1 MRNFR
6 AVPRTSFP
14 GRSEGRLTILLAVA
28 TGSLAGCGMG
38 GSASESGRPYG
49 PPPTGTPTGSTP
61 PPSTGTSGMSAPP
74 RGQGG
79 GGAQPGTLTSGAWD
93 DNLNFDF
100 YRRYLDSMAAVEG
113 QNRAW
118 PFVSRADRL
127 EVLVTN
133 ELGAPLGD
141 APVTITGPSGQ
152 VIQAPTRSDGRL
164 YVFPS
169 WYGIPAGTP
178 LVVSA
183 THDGFGGS
191 VAAVAGDAQAVVPI
205 TGAAATLPATLDVA
219 LVIDTTG
226 SMGDE
231 MSYLKVELENIVS
244 DVRARYPA
252 VVQRFALI
260 VYRDQ
265 GDAYVVRTFDFTTN
279 AATIQSELAAQS
291 AGGGGDY
298 PESPDLALAAL
309 GQLSWAPAGAA
320 RLVFWLADAPHHDD
334 RAPAMLT
341 DFKQSFTR
349 GSHIYPI
356 ASSGVD
362 ELTEFTMR
370 TAAELTGG
378 RYLFLTD
385 DSGIGDTHKVPTIPC
400 YVVTTLERA
409 MLRMIFM
416 ELSGVHVEPA
426 PTDVIRTAGSPTDG
440 RCLLDDGQQTDVL

>member
-1 MRNFR
+1 MRNPR
-6 AVPRTSFP
+6 PVRRTSP
-14 GRSEGRLTILLAVA
+14 IRSAGFWLTRLVLAGA
-28 TGSLAGCGMG
+28 TLAGCS
-38 GSASESGRPYG
+38 SAESSGASGPYG
-49 PPPTGTPTGSTP
+49 PRPTGMPTGSTP
-61 PPSTGTSGMSAPP
+61 PPTTGTSPSPP
-74 RGQGG
+74 GQGG

-118 PFVSRADRL
+118 PFVARADRL

-152 VIQAPTRSDGRL
+152 LVQARSSSDGR
-164 YVFPS
+164 VFAFPS
-169 WYGIPAGTP
+169 WFGIPAGTP

-183 THDGFGGS
+183 THDGLAGS
-191 VAAVAGDAQAVVPI
+191 VSAVAGDVRAVVPVA
-205 TGAAATLPATLDVA
+205 GAVAALPATLDVA

-231 MSYLKVELENIVS
+231 ISYLKVELENIVN

-279 AATIQSELAAQS
+279 PATIQSELAAQS

-309 GQLSWAPAGAA
+309 GQLSWSPAGAA
-320 RLVFWLADAPHHDD
+320 RLVFWVADAPHHDD

-341 DFKQSFTR
+341 DFKQSFSR

-370 TAAELTGG
+370 TAAQLTGG

-385 DSGIGDTHKVPTIPC
+385 DSGIGDTHKIPTIPC

-426 PTDVIRTAGSPTDG
+426 PTDVIRAAGSPTDG
-440 RCLLDDGQQTDVL
+440 RCLLDDGQQTDLL

>member
-1 MRNFR
+1 MRDLHAGR
-6 AVPRTSFP
+6 HTSSIR
-14 GRSEGRLTILLAVA
+14 GSHVHLTMLALGA
-28 TGSLAGCGMG
+28 AAGLSACGMG
-38 GSASESGRPYG
+38 SAGSSTGSPYG
-49 PPPTGTPTGSTP
+49 PRPTGTPTGSSMPPGPGTP
-61 PPSTGTSGMSAPP
+61 TPLP
-74 RGQGG
+74 GQGG

-100 YRRYLDSMAAVEG
+100 YRRYLDSTAAVEG

-118 PFVSRADRL
+118 PLVSRVDRL

-152 VIQAPTRSDGRL
+152 VIQAPTRSDGRVF
-164 YVFPS
+164 VFPS
-169 WYGIPAGTP
+169 WFGLPAGTP

-183 THDGFGGS
+183 THDGLGGS
-191 VAAVAGDAQAVVPI
+191 VAAVAGDARAVVPI
-205 TGAAATLPATLDVA
+205 AGAVAALPATLDVA

-231 MSYLKVELENIVS
+231 MSYLKVELENIVK
-244 DVRARYPA
+244 DVSARYPA

-265 GDAYVVRTFDFTTN
+265 GDDYVVRTFDFTTN
-279 AATIQSELAAQS
+279 AATIRSELAAQF

-309 GQLSWAPAGAA
+309 GQLSWSSVGAA
-320 RLVFWLADAPHHDD
+320 RLVFWVADAPHHDD
-334 RAPAMLT
+334 RAPTMIT
-341 DFKQSFTR
+341 DFKQSFSR

-362 ELTEFTMR
+362 GLTEFTMR
-370 TAAELTGG
+370 TAAQLTGG

-400 YVVTTLERA
+400 YVVTTLEKA

-426 PTDVIRTAGSPTDG
+426 PTDVIRTAGSPADG
-440 RCLLDDGQQTDVL
+440 RCLLDDGQQTDLF

>member
-1 MRNFR
+1 M
-6 AVPRTSFP
+6 A
-14 GRSEGRLTILLAVA
+14 GA
-28 TGSLAGCGMG
+28 TLAGCSAADSSG
-38 GSASESGRPYG
+38 GSGPYG
-49 PPPTGTPTGSTP
+49 PRPTDMPTGSTP
-61 PPSTGTSGMSAPP
+61 PPTMGTSSTPP
-74 RGQGG
+74 GQGG

-118 PFVSRADRL
+118 PFVARADRL

-152 VIQAPTRSDGRL
+152 VIQARSSSDGR
-164 YVFPS
+164 VFAFPS
-169 WYGIPAGTP
+169 WFGIPAGTP

-183 THDGFGGS
+183 THDGFAGS
-191 VAAVAGDAQAVVPI
+191 VSAVAGDVRAVVPI
-205 TGAAATLPATLDVA
+205 AGAVAALPATLDVA

-231 MSYLKVELENIVS
+231 MSYLKVELENIVN

-260 VYRDQ
+260 VYRDA
-265 GDAYVVRTFDFTTN
+265 GDEYLVRTFDFTTN

-309 GQLSWAPAGAA
+309 GQLSWSSASAA
-320 RLVFWLADAPHHDD
+320 RLVFWVADAPHHDD
-334 RAPAMLT
+334 RATAMIA
-341 DFKQSFTR
+341 DFKQSFSR
-349 GSHIYPI
+349 
-356 ASSGVD
+356 GVD
-362 ELTEFTMR
+362 GLTEFTMR
-370 TAAELTGG
+370 TAAQLTGG

-400 YVVTTLERA
+400 FVVTTLERA

-416 ELSGVHVEPA
+416 EISGVHVEPA
-426 PTDVIRTAGSPTDG
+426 PTDVIRTAGSPADG
-440 RCLLDDGQQTDVL
+440 RCLLQDGQQTALF

>member
-1 MRNFR
+1 MRNPR
-6 AVPRTSFP
+6 PVRRTSP
-14 GRSEGRLTILLAVA
+14 IRSAGFWLTRLVLAGA
-28 TGSLAGCGMG
+28 TLAGCS
-38 GSASESGRPYG
+38 SAESSGASGPYG
-49 PPPTGTPTGSTP
+49 PRPTGMPTGSTP
-61 PPSTGTSGMSAPP
+61 PPTTGTSPTPP
-74 RGQGG
+74 GQGG

-118 PFVSRADRL
+118 PFVARADRL

-152 VIQAPTRSDGRL
+152 LVQARSSSDGR
-164 YVFPS
+164 VFALPS
-169 WYGIPAGTP
+169 WFGIPAGTP

-183 THDGFGGS
+183 THDGLAGS
-191 VAAVAGDAQAVVPI
+191 VSAVAGDVRAVVPVA
-205 TGAAATLPATLDVA
+205 GAVAALPATLDVA

-231 MSYLKVELENIVS
+231 ISYLKVELENIVN

-265 GDAYVVRTFDFTTN
+265 GDPYVVRTFDFTTN
-279 AATIQSELAAQS
+279 PATIQSELAAQS

-309 GQLSWAPAGAA
+309 GQLSWSPAGAA
-320 RLVFWLADAPHHDD
+320 RLVFWVADAPHHDD

-341 DFKQSFTR
+341 DFKQSFSR

-370 TAAELTGG
+370 TAAQLTGG

-385 DSGIGDTHKVPTIPC
+385 DSGIGDTHKIPTIPC

-426 PTDVIRTAGSPTDG
+426 PTDVIRAAGSPTDG
-440 RCLLDDGQQTDVL
+440 RCLLDDGQQTDLL